1 MSNLLAWTKIW
12 QDDAL
17 WVWHKWGGGGE
28 MPDSGCRLSMD
39 QPSQGSTNLPRKH
52 CLASFGFGFGPEQWI
67 FSGKFLESKLA
78 IWQLFLWFTTHP
90 PTKAVRQTMQ
100 GEYFC
105 KRPPLKIFH
114 PVIGVRPQGGSQ
126 MHCTS
131 EADAK
136 TSFYFNLR
144 RWWMIGRC
152 SVLYFMLQFST
163 LFCLCVNCI
172 SLVTMGTW
180 HGRHMCQE
188 CGKKERGN
196 FRERWRNTETNF
208 SPKYIPASE
217 CLWVGAKT

>member
-17 WVWHKWGGGGE
+17 WVWHKWGEGE
-28 MPDSGCRLSMD
+28 KCQTLVADRAWINLVKD
-39 QPSQGSTNLPRKH
+39 QPTYQENNALPHLALVSVRNSGFSRENFSNLSWQYDNFS
-52 CLASFGFGFGPEQWI
+52 CGFPPTQ
-67 FSGKFLESKLA
+67 
-78 IWQLFLWFTTHP
+78 

-144 RWWMIGRC
+144 R
-152 SVLYFMLQFST
+152 
-163 LFCLCVNCI
+163 
-172 SLVTMGTW
+172 
-180 HGRHMCQE
+180 
-188 CGKKERGN
+188 
-196 FRERWRNTETNF
+196 
-208 SPKYIPASE
+208 
-217 CLWVGAKT
+217 

>member
-1 MSNLLAWTKIW
+1 
-12 QDDAL
+12 
-17 WVWHKWGGGGE
+17 
-28 MPDSGCRLSMD
+28 
-39 QPSQGSTNLPRKH
+39 
-52 CLASFGFGFGPEQWI
+52 
-67 FSGKFLESKLA
+67 
-78 IWQLFLWFTTHP
+78 
-90 PTKAVRQTMQ
+90 MQ

-144 RWWMIGRC
+144 RWWMIGCC

-188 CGKKERGN
+188 FGKKERGN
-196 FRERWRNTETNF
+196 FRENWRNTETNL
-208 SPKYIPASE
+208 SPKYIPAMP
-217 CLWVGAKT
+217 CQWMFVGWSRDLNWPQCCCCRRGGVLSGVRVRVDLRGDPRRGVSSQGETNTLAPLTRFVHDIRKHDRRRKKHKIQTPFREA